1 MYMFIREISAMD
13 IKLVLQVNFSQII
26 VIIIAETYIFENI
39 FDSDS
44 RPVGI
49 STTNR
54 TPHLVKIRQKSL
66 FSVEV
71 LKQ

>member
-1 MYMFIREISAMD
+1 MFIREISARD
-13 IKLVLQVNFSQII
+13 IKLVLRVNFSQII

-49 STTNR
+49 STTNM